1 MKKIAVIPARYASV
15 RFPAKLMQML
25 GEKTIIRTTYE
36 NTVATNIFNEVLVVT
51 DSEVIYNEI
60 KNCNGNVIMSRKQ
73 HESGSDRIAEAIENI
88 NCDIVLNVQGDE
100 PFIDKNTLQSLLN
113 AFEDSTVMVAS
124 LMHQIFQQADIENSN
139 NVKVVI
145 DKNSNALLFS
155 RSAIPFLRD
164 TNVAAA
170 YYKHIGIYAYRKNMI
185 LQFTNWKQ
193 TPLELA
199 EKLEQLRYLE
209 NGVSIKMIL
218 TQHTSIGIDTPEDLQ
233 LAKQYLSEQKN
244 KL

>member
-15 RFPAKLMQML
+15 RFPGKLMQLL

-36 NTVATNIFNEVLVVT
+36 NTVATNLFDDVLVVT
-51 DSEVIYNEI
+51 DSDIIYHEI
-60 KNCNGNVIMSRKQ
+60 KNDKGNVVMSKKQ

-88 NCDIVLNVQGDE
+88 DCDVVLNVQGDE
-100 PFIDKNTLQSLLN
+100 PFVDKQPLQSLLN
-113 AFEDSTVMVAS
+113 AFENSSVKVAS
-124 LMHQIFQQADIENSN
+124 LMHELFELPDVENTN

-155 RSAIPFLRD
+155 RSVIPFVRD
-164 TNVAAA
+164 KNISIN
-170 YYKHIGIYAYRKNMI
+170 YYKHIGVYAYRKDVLI
-185 LQFTNWKQ
+185 QFTKWKQ

-209 NGVSIKMIL
+209 NNIPVKMIL
-218 TQHTSIGIDTPEDLQ
+218 TTHTSIGIDTPEDLA
-233 LAKQYLSEQKN
+233 LAKQYISQQK
-244 KL
+244 